1 MATKKPTGKKLR
13 RIGAVAGA
21 AISLLTLAGCSTN
34 QQANGNDSQQP
45 DTNYEQTLN
54 DQQTQIDELKGLIE
68 QMQGQLDQANQDIKD
83 LNADNLAT
91 KKLLMNYIN
100 ELSKKC
106 EELSNRVAN
115 VENNQQELSQDVANL
130 TSEFNSLKEV
140 VNSLQNS
147 NLENSEWLKS
157 LETSIN
163 KLTIQI
169 SILNTFSA
177 YNRIDIVNPAVQ
189 LITINSDMNGSYVEN
204 DGNRIAY
211 YDTVNYRW
219 YASGDDMVHSVPT
232 RIQNYVLKELNDFDT
247 VTALIDNSIYSL
259 TSSENNNSATVY
271 LDSNGIYRVSYSGDF
286 YYGLSDQTQIYI
298 APSNKAEYEEAVEY
312 ATSKIDSYINYHN
325 YLQVLDNTF
334 DDANYLRM
342 DVVQEG
348 LDYGEG
354 VAVVSSDRVGLSVGD
369 DNSDF
374 QSVVIVE
381 DGMQKKVYTNEDG
394 QLSTDAWEMD
404 TDNNLKMLKES
415 LSPEGLGLGGSF
427 LISFNK
433 QDQVYTLLTDYTNG
447 TTIRTTIQVDENG
460 KIQSMGME
468 QIYSS
473 GETTTASYDI
483 TELNQTEFNQM
494 FEEIKTKYENL
505 YNQIYQGDLNI

>member
-1 MATKKPTGKKLR
+1 MAIKKTTKRNLT
-13 RIGAVAGA
+13 RIGALAGA
-21 AISLLTLAGCSTN
+21 TVSLATLVGCNAPEVSKTEN
-34 QQANGNDSQQP
+34 EESKYEQVLDSQQA
-45 DTNYEQTLN
+45 
-54 DQQTQIDELKGLIE
+54 QIDELKGLIE

-100 ELSKKC
+100 ELTKKC

-147 NLENSEWLKS
+147 NLENSEWFKS

-163 KLTIQI
+163 KLALQVKV
-169 SILNTFSA
+169 LNTFSR
-177 YNRIDIVNPAVQ
+177 YNKIEITNSASQP
-189 LITINSDMNGSYVEN
+189 ITINSDMNGSYVEEYSY
-204 DGNRIAY
+204 GIAY
-211 YDTVNYRW
+211 YDTVN
-219 YASGDDMVHSVPT
+219 AKGFSGNTVIGNPT
-232 RIQNYVLKELNDFDT
+232 SIQNYVLNALNDFD
-247 VTALIDNSIYSL
+247 SITTLSNNTYSL
-259 TSSENNNSATVY
+259 TSSESNNTATVY
-271 LDSNGIYRVSYSGDF
+271 TTDSEIYEVSYSGDF
-286 YYGLSDQTQIYI
+286 YYGLNNQTQISI
-298 APSNKAEYEEAVEY
+298 KKSNKAEYEEAVEY
-312 ATSKIDSYINYHN
+312 ATSNINSYINYHN
-325 YLQVLDNTF
+325 YLQALDNAFADT
-334 DDANYLRM
+334 NYLRM

-374 QSVVIVE
+374 QLVVIVE
-381 DGMQKKVYTNEDG
+381 DGMQKEVYTNEDG

-427 LISFNK
+427 HISFNE
-433 QDQVYTLLTDYTNG
+433 QNQVYTLLTDYNG
-447 TTIRTTIQVDENG
+447 TKITTTIQVDENG

-473 GETTTASYDI
+473 GETTTTSYDI

-494 FEEIKTKYENL
+494 FKEIKTKYENL